1 MTPTASANGS
11 RGSKVEWNNVNVEQS
26 AAASKASSLVGL
38 RSINDQ
44 LSQIIDG
51 AGDIWNGNARSGQR
65 RSNIGSLSVEHSQ
78 NEHRHWHTDYI
89 ANYANEDIEVEVAR
103 GYIEGLRMSQL
114 KGNRPLPLQLD
125 ENHDHEVGDIDQKT
139 ATLTNRNR
147 QQVSSND
154 LQTRTQLMS
163 LYSKWEEK
171 LKIRER
177 QIHQRTREILERER
191 QLKYDA
197 ENLSSTSKQL
207 ETIKG
212 NVMAERNEL
221 QILEANLA
229 RSEEILKD
237 REDRCFNRELE
248 LKENESKFHLDSEKE
263 KASIQRSLENIR
275 QKEITLRD
283 ATSTLNSREL
293 AMEKKEYEVGMRE
306 AQVKKNIDELQE
318 KKQRW
323 NTSTVS
329 LNKRSEIIISLI
341 NHCWKRSNRRI
352 PN

>member
-1 MTPTASANGS
+1 MKLEILT
-11 RGSKVEWNNVNVEQS
+11 K
-26 AAASKASSLVGL
+26 
-38 RSINDQ
+38 
-44 LSQIIDG
+44 
-51 AGDIWNGNARSGQR
+51 
-65 RSNIGSLSVEHSQ
+65 
-78 NEHRHWHTDYI
+78 
-89 ANYANEDIEVEVAR
+89 
-103 GYIEGLRMSQL
+103 
-114 KGNRPLPLQLD
+114 
-125 ENHDHEVGDIDQKT
+125 KT
-139 ATLTNRNR
+139 ATLTTRNR
-147 QQVSSND
+147 QQVSFND

-293 AMEKKEYEVGMRE
+293 AMEK
-306 AQVKKNIDELQE
+306 
-318 KKQRW
+318 
-323 NTSTVS
+323 
-329 LNKRSEIIISLI
+329 RSMKWVCE
-341 NHCWKRSNRRI
+341 RRR
-352 PN
+352 

>member
-1 MTPTASANGS
+1 
-11 RGSKVEWNNVNVEQS
+11 
-26 AAASKASSLVGL
+26 
-38 RSINDQ
+38 
-44 LSQIIDG
+44 
-51 AGDIWNGNARSGQR
+51 
-65 RSNIGSLSVEHSQ
+65 
-78 NEHRHWHTDYI
+78 
-89 ANYANEDIEVEVAR
+89 
-103 GYIEGLRMSQL
+103 MSQL
-114 KGNRPLPLQLD
+114 KGNRPIPLQLD

-139 ATLTNRNR
+139 ATLTTRNR
-147 QQVSSND
+147 QQVSFND

-248 LKENESKFHLDSEKE
+248 LKKMNQNFIL
-263 KASIQRSLENIR
+263 IQ
-275 QKEITLRD
+275 
-283 ATSTLNSREL
+283 
-293 AMEKKEYEVGMRE
+293 KKR
-306 AQVKKNIDELQE
+306 
-318 KKQRW
+318 RP
-323 NTSTVS
+323 VS
-329 LNKRSEIIISLI
+329 NAR
-341 NHCWKRSNRRI
+341 
-352 PN
+352 